1 MNFKKALTC
10 EKLLKDLEPHT
21 PVTPS
26 ARPLLQEHKNPL
38 KIFFVIDM
46 ENCAM
51 HKFGKLLFKEL

>member
-38 KIFFVIDM
+38 EIFFVIDM

-51 HKFGKLLFKEL
+51 YKFGKLLFKEL